1 VTLVV
6 VEVVVVKQNIMR
18 ASFCLYYHSSAA
30 ACVVLLLVEVVE
42 VLEAYSGTHALT
54 RCYRLL
60 ATIAG
65 IALALDTAIQIFLCS
80 HTYS

>member
-18 ASFCLYYHSSAA
+18 ASFCLYYHSSAT

-42 VLEAYSGTHALT
+42 VLEAYSGTHAMLQVA
-54 RCYRLL
+54 CYHRRNSSGFKYSDSNLFML
-60 ATIAG
+60 AHI
-65 IALALDTAIQIFLCS
+65 
-80 HTYS
+80 